1 MTDLAPLLPDDSVCW
16 QAVKTR
22 DKSYAGVFVFG
33 VRTTRVYCR
42 PGCPARV
49 PLQKNVRFFALPA
62 AAEQAGFR
70 PCKRCQPQTVAMRDE
85 NACRVQQVC
94 DYIRQHLH
102 KSLTLEDLSAVVY
115 LSPFHLQRIFS
126 GVMGISPRQ
135 YMEACRMTDFKAR
148 LKDGERVT
156 DAIYSAGF
164 GSGSRV
170 YERTAS
176 QMGMSPSTYQKG
188 GENMTIRYS
197 TTPTVMGAMLVAM
210 TERGVCSLTLG
221 NTADDLV
228 LRLYHEF
235 PKAVIERDDRALDT
249 TLEQVIAYL
258 EGWQP
263 HFDLPLD
270 IRVTA
275 FQKRVLDELTRIPYG
290 QTRTYGEIAAAIGE
304 PKAARAVGRA
314 CATNPVPLIIPCHR
328 VVGSNGSLTGYAY
341 GTERKKY
348 LLEMEQQPGPEP
360 VEAQAHSSVVSVVSV
375 PQT

>member
-1 MTDLAPLLPDDSVCW
+1 MTPEITLPEETTCW
-16 QAVKTR
+16 QAVTDR

-33 VRTTRVYCR
+33 VKTTRIYCR

-70 PCKRCQPQTVAMRDE
+70 ACKRCQPQAVAPRDE

-102 KSLTLEDLSAVVY
+102 DSLTLEDMSAAVY
-115 LSPFHLQRIFS
+115 LSPFHLQRLFTQ
-126 GVMGISPRQ
+126 VMGISPRQ
-135 YMEACRMTDFKAR
+135 YLDACRMTQFKAK
-148 LKDGERVT
+148 LKEGERVT

-176 QMGMSPSTYQKG
+176 QMGMSPSVYQKG
-188 GENMTIRYS
+188 GENMTIQYS
-197 TTPTVMGAMLVAM
+197 TAQTVMGWMLVAA
-210 TERGVCSLTLG
+210 TERGICSLTLG
-221 NTADDLV
+221 ENANELV
-228 LRLYHEF
+228 SRLYHEF
-235 PKAVIERDDRALDT
+235 HGASIEQSESALKTTVDAVL
-249 TLEQVIAYL
+249 AYL

-263 HFDLPLD
+263 HLELPVD

-290 QTRTYGEIAAAIGE
+290 ETRTYGEIAAAIGQ
-304 PKAARAVGRA
+304 PKSARAVGRA
-314 CATNPVPLIIPCHR
+314 CATNPVPLVIPCHR
-328 VVGSNGSLTGYAY
+328 VVGSDGSLTGYAY
-341 GTERKKY
+341 GTDRKKY
-348 LLEMEQQPGPEP
+348 LLEMEKEHQPELEL
-360 VEAQAHSSVVSVVSV
+360 EA
-375 PQT
+375 